1 MQTQFESFLA
11 EQIERYRGVTVPVKA
26 SVFERMFVKKAP
38 CGRLHPNPDDEFCD
52 PAVGPNYGI
61 VSRYEE
67 TIRHAVRNAQKEYIQ
82 EPLIVEKIHPDGYRI
97 LNGHHRWA
105 AAMRMG
111 VRQVPVEIVNLTQA
125 ADIQKMLQNAS
136 HDRRVTLDLDE
147 VVFCTDEAVPAEK
160 ALPFPIGKR
169 YRERLLRGIPAL
181 FHYLK
186 TNGYDIWV
194 YTAKYYSF
202 EYIRSYFRH
211 YSVRLDGIITG
222 SARKGWMSEETK
234 KRMEELMR
242 NQYKETLHI
251 DSASVVRTGHI
262 GKRYEVHSF
271 EAPAAEWAQTVMKIV
286 EGIAKERE
294 RS

>member
-169 YRERLLRGIPAL
+169 YRERLRRGIPAL

-194 YTAKYYSF
+194 YTAKYYST
-202 EYIRSYFRH
+202 EYIRQYFRWYH
-211 YSVRLDGIITG
+211 VQIDGIVTGTVRKSKGAEAERKKLEGLFSKKYPVTLHLDGHSLLQTDRRTRQFTEYPLSG
-222 SARKGWMSEETK
+222 DAKAWPHEVT
-234 KRMEELMR
+234 ELL
-242 NQYKETLHI
+242 QKIQSH
-251 DSASVVRTGHI
+251 
-262 GKRYEVHSF
+262 
-271 EAPAAEWAQTVMKIV
+271 EA
-286 EGIAKERE
+286 
-294 RS
+294 